1 MGPGSLVKTGT
12 GTMTLSGDNGYTGAT
27 TVNAGGL
34 VVNGS
39 ILSATTV
46 NGGGALGGNGSITN
60 DVTINSGGTLA
71 PGSTATPTG
80 TLTITGNLAFQSA
93 AIYLVSLNGACGK

>member
-12 GTMTLSGDNGYTGAT
+12 GTMTLSGDNVYTGAT

-34 VVNGS
+34 VVDGS

-46 NGGGALGGNGSITN
+46 NGGGHARR
-60 DVTINSGGTLA
+60 
-71 PGSTATPTG
+71 
-80 TLTITGNLAFQSA
+80 
-93 AIYLVSLNGACGK
+93 